1 MQNKKGKLFVVS
13 GPSGVGKTTVVS
25 AAIKRLNDNH
35 DVARIITYTSR
46 SPRNGEVSGKDY
58 QFISPEEFKE
68 KIKQDFFLESTEYA
82 GHLYGSP
89 KPSEDEMTLG
99 KSFVAVLDIEG
110 AKRVSNALHKDAV
123 LVWIAPP
130 DMTVLKNRLIKRS
143 VDTVVQIEKRLARAK
158 EELDEAHKS
167 RLFDYVLVND
177 IFEQAVEELKMLIGK
192 ILAA

>member
-1 MQNKKGKLFVVS
+1 MEKKKGKLFVVS

-25 AAIKRLNDNH
+25 AAIKRLNDDHN
-35 DVARIITYTSR
+35 VARIITYTSR

-58 QFISPEEFKE
+58 QFISAEDFKE

-89 KPSEDEMTLG
+89 KPSENEMALG

-110 AKRVSNALHKDAV
+110 AKRVSNALHKDVV

-143 VDTVVQIEKRLARAK
+143 ADTVVQIEKRLARAK

-167 RLFDYVLVND
+167 RLFNYVLVND
-177 IFEQAVEELKMLIGK
+177 IFEQAVEELKMLIEK
-192 ILAA
+192 LLKA